1 MEFLVCKLQMKTI
14 EKVVEEKYSKN
25 HSRIFRIL
33 DNLGYLDE
41 KQVLIF
47 KADILMLLLDK

>member
-1 MEFLVCKLQMKTI
+1 MCKLQMKTI
-14 EKVVEEKYSKN
+14 ERVVEEKYSKN

-41 KQVLIF
+41 KQVLIL
-47 KADILMLLLDK
+47 KGNILTLSLDK